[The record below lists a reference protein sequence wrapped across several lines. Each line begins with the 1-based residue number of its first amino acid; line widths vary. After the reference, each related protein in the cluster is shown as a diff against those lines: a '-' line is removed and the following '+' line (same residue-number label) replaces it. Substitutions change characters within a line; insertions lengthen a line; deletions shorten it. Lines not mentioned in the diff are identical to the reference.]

1 MSANSFKVEGLR
13 VDSQEEFTRLE
24 SDNCWRNLLYYPEE
38 FRSANRHPVV
48 FTSKVFESVSFKDTD
63 FKNIRFV
70 RCEFRQCL
78 FAGASFSDCEFIDCR
93 FLKTN
98 TSKLRIHRT
107 LLSPVDFKDNF
118 DLIYDTN
125 IAIGLYQALY
135 KNASDEHQSEHAIE
149 SLYQMERAKN
159 AHLDSQKKREVITN
173 VDYIKGKIS
182 HWFYN
187 FVTGYGLR
195 PLRVVRLLFIVLGLF
210 SALNYLLDDLI
221 FGESSNLSF
230 VESIY
235 FTVVTITTLGYG
247 DMVPLTIAGKIFITF
262 QALAGFVVMSLF
274 LAAVVNIAL
283 RSR

>member
-135 KNASDEHQSEHAIE
+135 KNASDEHQPEHAIE

-182 HWFYN
+182 HWF
-187 FVTGYGLR
+187 
-195 PLRVVRLLFIVLGLF
+195 
-210 SALNYLLDDLI
+210 
-221 FGESSNLSF
+221 
-230 VESIY
+230 
-235 FTVVTITTLGYG
+235 
-247 DMVPLTIAGKIFITF
+247 
-262 QALAGFVVMSLF
+262 
-274 LAAVVNIAL
+274 
-283 RSR
+283 